1 MAHKEMTIDSVRRAL
16 IKGEWV
22 IILKEEG
29 TERYLPIYVGP
40 SQANIVKR
48 ELIGGQFPEN
58 EIYEYFLAGRDMEG
72 SELESVAIDGPEK
85 SYFHARLFL
94 SQDGNSLL
102 VDCPVAGAL
111 ALGFRRE
118 ARILVDE
125 RSFLEAGLN
134 LSN

>member
-1 MAHKEMTIDSVRRAL
+1 
-16 IKGEWV
+16 
-22 IILKEEG
+22 
-29 TERYLPIYVGP
+29 
-40 SQANIVKR
+40 
-48 ELIGGQFPEN
+48 LIGGQFPEN

-85 SYFHARLFL
+85 SYFHAKLFL

-102 VDCPVAGAL
+102 VDCPVVGAL